1 MFRNLCMLVCLWA
14 LGIGAA
20 SAQARLVFDG
30 CVDAR
35 GNAVRSLADPSLQKA
50 FETRVENG
58 ATVIRYN
65 PAVPAALPDHVRL
78 FFYAHECARLELGQE
93 ADAPRNVGDA
103 WRADCRALDTILG
116 SGLMS
121 PQYVARLQDD
131 LMLTEAEWDAMP
143 GPQREIDL
151 PSCVR
156 GQQSWQRIHIPPQP
170 SAAREG
176 WNTCVRKCGD
186 TLLQCERRT
195 CNSLDCP
202 ACMPAHEACV
212 AACGAPVR

>member
-1 MFRNLCMLVCLWA
+1 MFRNLCMLACLWT
-14 LGIGAA
+14 LGIGAV

-35 GNAVRSLADPSLQKA
+35 GAAVRSVADPALQKA

-58 ATVIRYN
+58 GTVIRYN
-65 PAVPAALPDHVRL
+65 PTVPADLPDHVRL

-93 ADAPRNVGDA
+93 AEALRNVGDA

-121 PQYVARLQDD
+121 KQYVARLQED
-131 LMLTEAEWDAMP
+131 LMLTEAEWEAMP
-143 GPQREIDL
+143 GPKREIDL
-151 PSCVR
+151 PSCAR
-156 GQQSWQRIHIPPQP
+156 GDSWQRIHIPAQP
-170 SAAREG
+170 SPARES
-176 WNTCVRKCGD
+176 WNACVHKCGD
-186 TLLQCERRT
+186 TLLQCQRRT

-202 ACMPAHEACV
+202 GCMPANQACV
-212 AACGAPVR
+212 AACGAPAR